1 MPALEDSVDG
11 GHGVSLELRHAID
24 LAWVGDVQQVMGD
37 KGLLRRSHLGR
48 ADIQAPV
55 DLARIG

>member
-24 LAWVGDVQQVMGD
+24 LAWVCDVQQVMGD